1 MSLVRNLSAV
11 VVFGAAVAVAPC
23 HGQQNSVSLDSAK
36 VATIHRLLVLMKTP
50 VNMSNMFDATIATQR
65 ATLTALPAGFW
76 DAISARAHAS
86 IPQLVDSLVPI
97 YARHLT
103 QQELEQLVQ
112 FYSSPLGQHLIDVQP
127 LIAKESMEVG
137 ARWGKQIGEQVADS
151 IQAARKP

>member
-1 MSLVRNLSAV
+1 MSFVRSLSAV
-11 VVFGAAVAVAPC
+11 VVSGIMAIAPC
-23 HGQQNSVSLDSAK
+23 RAQQDTAPVDSAK
-36 VATIHRLLVLMKTP
+36 AATIHRLLDLTKTP
-50 VNMSNMFDATIATQR
+50 ANMSSMFEATIAAQR
-65 ATLTALPAGFW
+65 TSMPGVPAAFW
-76 DAISARAHAS
+76 EAISARAHAT

-103 QQELEQLVQ
+103 QQELEQLVA

-137 ARWGKQIGEQVADS
+137 GRWGKLIGEQVADS